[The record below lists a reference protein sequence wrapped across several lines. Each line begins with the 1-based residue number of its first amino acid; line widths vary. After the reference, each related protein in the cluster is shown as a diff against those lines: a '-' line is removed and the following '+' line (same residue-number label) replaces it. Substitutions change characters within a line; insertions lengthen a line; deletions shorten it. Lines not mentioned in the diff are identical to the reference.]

1 MTEIQAFYV
10 TKYLVTIVIENRAEI
25 DDPEGQTIY
34 RDLILKGGYLSV
46 QSVRTGKCLKITIE
60 SKSKKTAGKQVTKLC
75 NELRIY
81 NPIVSTCVIDQIDVI
96 S

>member
-10 TKYLVTIVIENRAEI
+10 TKYLVTIVIENRTEI

-34 RDLILKGGYLSV
+34 RDLILRGGYSSV

-60 SKSKKTAGKQVTKLC
+60 SKSKKTAGKQVTKMC

>member
-1 MTEIQAFYV
+1 MAELPSFYV
-10 TKYLVTIVIENRAEI
+10 TKYLVTIVIENRAGI

-34 RDLILKGGYLSV
+34 RDLVLKGGYSSV

-60 SKSKKTAGKQVTKLC
+60 SNSKKTAGKQVTKMC

>member
-10 TKYLVTIVIENRAEI
+10 TKYLVTIVIENRDEI

-34 RDLILKGGYLSV
+34 RDLVMKGGYSLI

-60 SKSKKTAGKQVTKLC
+60 SKSKKKQVKRLQRCATSS
-75 NELRIY
+75 EFIIR
-81 NPIVSTCVIDQIDVI
+81 
-96 S
+96 